1 MGEILQRMEDLEM
14 KNHYEAPVME
24 LLELNKEDVITSS
37 GDRLDLENGGVG
49 GGTEWG
55 EGTPL

>member
-1 MGEILQRMEDLEM
+1 M

>member
-1 MGEILQRMEDLEM
+1 M

-37 GDRLDLENGGVG
+37 GDRLDWENDGVG